1 MSAANGL
8 VTLIIDDHPFQRSQI
23 KRLLKKLAAHEVLEA
38 GNGLEALSILKTAP
52 KVDIIISDLDMPEM
66 DGIEFMR
73 HLASG
78 YQSPS
83 VIISSAAESSLIS
96 SVEKM
101 ALEYGVKLLGIIEKP
116 VNLDKL
122 CQFIDKHFAK
132 KPPLAFSNT
141 PIFDLQSILKAI
153 DKDQFE
159 PHFQPKVEIASG
171 RVVGCEALARW
182 LHPAQGV
189 IAPYAFIPLLES
201 AGQIDEL
208 TMRMIRKSAE
218 ACKKWHEDGLEIT
231 ISVNMSIVSLKDTSL
246 VDKITNIVKDAGL
259 APHFMTFEITE
270 TAAMTEVATAIEILT
285 RLRMRGFGLS
295 IDDYGTGYSSLKQLT
310 RVPFSELKIDQ
321 SFVTGCCANNT
332 SNSIVESSVQMA
344 SKLNLVSVA
353 EGVESR
359 EEWDFLKAI
368 QCDLAQGYFIARP
381 MNFMN
386 FSDFIKVEFIV

>member
-1 MSAANGL
+1 MSSANGL
-8 VTLIIDDHPFQRSQI
+8 VTLIIDDHPFQRSHL
-23 KRLLKKLAAHEVLEA
+23 KRLLKKLSAHEILEA
-38 GNGLEALSILKTAP
+38 GNGLEALSLLKTTP
-52 KVDIIISDLDMPEM
+52 KVDIIFSDLDMPEM

-83 VIISSAAESSLIS
+83 VIISSATESSLIS

-116 VNLDKL
+116 VDVDKL
-122 CQFIDKHFAK
+122 CQFLDKHHAK
-132 KPPLAFSNT
+132 KPQRTFSNNT
-141 PIFDLQSILKAI
+141 IFDLESILKAI

-182 LHPAQGV
+182 LHPELGV

-201 AGQIDEL
+201 AKQINEL
-208 TMRMIRKSAE
+208 TMKMIKKSAE
-218 ACKKWHEDGLEIT
+218 ACKKWHEDGLEMT
-231 ISVNMSIVSLKDTSL
+231 ISVNLSLVSLKDTSL
-246 VDKITNIVKDAGL
+246 VDKITNTVKDAGL
-259 APHFMTFEITE
+259 DPHFMTFEITE
-270 TAAMTEVATAIEILT
+270 TAAMTEVASAIEILT

-295 IDDYGTGYSSLKQLT
+295 VDDYGTGYSSLKQLT

-368 QCDLAQGYFIARP
+368 QCDLAQGYFIAKP
-381 MNFMN
+381 MSFIH
-386 FSDFIKVEFIV
+386 FSDFVKVE